1 MKTKEKIL
9 ELISKENL
17 TKEEKNFLLK
27 SLTEEPELSKYKVIY
42 NLLSDMKN
50 RFHLDTELISE
61 YVLYKNNLPLEDES
75 LLKFI
80 PEIEKHISQ
89 CSKCKKEF
97 QLLNEEYSE
106 IDNYL
111 TRQFEKKEEN
121 LAKETTTLSAINF
134 INSFAAKRVYAFA
147 AVIAFF
153 AISLFTVSQLTVPA
167 YKNISELSALDD
179 YSTTRGRMSPEFQNG
194 LQALSQEDYEEA
206 IKNFKNDVKNN
217 FNDRTI
223 FYTDYML
230 GLIYLKKSE
239 SDFLGLFTSFNKED
253 LEKSIIYFNDVVKK
267 NNSGSFNNITYN
279 AYFFLGK
286 SYLLKDN
293 FKEAKK
299 YFQLVIDNR
308 GSYSKKAE
316 ELLKSIEQNG

>member
-1 MKTKEKIL
+1 
-9 ELISKENL
+9 
-17 TKEEKNFLLK
+17 
-27 SLTEEPELSKYKVIY
+27 
-42 NLLSDMKN
+42 
-50 RFHLDTELISE
+50 
-61 YVLYKNNLPLEDES
+61 
-75 LLKFI
+75 
-80 PEIEKHISQ
+80 
-89 CSKCKKEF
+89 
-97 QLLNEEYSE
+97 
-106 IDNYL
+106 
-111 TRQFEKKEEN
+111 
-121 LAKETTTLSAINF
+121 
-134 INSFAAKRVYAFA
+134 
-147 AVIAFF
+147 
-153 AISLFTVSQLTVPA
+153 
-167 YKNISELSALDD
+167 
-179 YSTTRGRMSPEFQNG
+179 MSPEFQNG